1 MVHEDAL
8 NADEEK
14 MEDADDDTDSLE
26 FDKVPEEQKVW
37 FRKVKPILKHF
48 NETTKVVC
56 VHPSFSCSVDEMLE
70 RFQGRSFETYRM
82 PKKPIPE
89 GYKFYSLCCAQ
100 TGLVYMTIPYGRTS
114 YKETIRDM
122 VLALV
127 DSLPDHKKRLY
138 VVAIDNFFTYQQTV
152 NS

>member
-56 VHPSFSCSVDEMLE
+56 VHPSFSCSVDEML
-70 RFQGRSFETYRM
+70 
-82 PKKPIPE
+82 
-89 GYKFYSLCCAQ
+89 
-100 TGLVYMTIPYGRTS
+100 
-114 YKETIRDM
+114 
-122 VLALV
+122 
-127 DSLPDHKKRLY
+127 
-138 VVAIDNFFTYQQTV
+138 
-152 NS
+152 